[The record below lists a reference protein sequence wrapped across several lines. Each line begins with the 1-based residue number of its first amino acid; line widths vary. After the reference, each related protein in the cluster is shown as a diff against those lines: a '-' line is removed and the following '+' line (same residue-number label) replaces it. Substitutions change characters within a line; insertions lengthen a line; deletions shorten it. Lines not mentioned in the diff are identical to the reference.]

1 VRRLLASAGNQALR
15 GLRALVGQALSYRVL
30 SRDVKREAWALGG
43 RHRGE
48 VLLGARLEF
57 QAPELSFRRA
67 GLLKAV
73 IRSEAALQAA
83 TFSGKHGKGWAP

>member
-1 VRRLLASAGNQALR
+1 M
-15 GLRALVGQALSYRVL
+15 LSYRVL
-30 SRDVKREAWALGG
+30 SRDIKREAWALGG

-48 VLLGARLEF
+48 VLLGARLEV

-73 IRSEAALQAA
+73 IRSETVQARGRAA
-83 TFSGKHGKGWAP
+83 